1 MRTTT
6 AKGPSL
12 QFYEPWGKNGWMR
25 MTTGAPEEATFGKW
39 HFEQFNE
46 QTYQVFGTDPSLAKA
61 RKVTDGIVEASRVR
75 LGEEANSQ
83 FVVFAE
89 NCSRVTRYKTEGEDR
104 HAPPGKEHIA
114 AY

>member
-1 MRTTT
+1 
-6 AKGPSL
+6 
-12 QFYEPWGKNGWMR
+12 